1 MGLQDHRL
9 LTARLFFQPSDDT
22 NGFIDCGNCKSH
34 AFVPIAER
42 APHMASQKGVRTVDL
57 DLPKLEAVK
66 RTLVLDEHFNE
77 TLRLLSIGK
86 QLADVVQATSVAATM
101 TITAGNLVR
110 GRSYELGKLG
120 TSNLTAQTAGAVTL
134 VLGVD
139 FTWDAGSGIVT
150 IIDNTK
156 FGSNW
161 VFTFDCE
168 AVTQLSF
175 QALNRLLEQGTFKLL
190 EFDQFDEVPLMKE
203 QFTGQVQVTA
213 WGEYNGDFNEFTV
226 EVLQTT

>member
-9 LTARLFFQPSDDT
+9 LTARLFFQPSDDP

-34 AFVPIAER
+34 TFVPIAER

-139 FTWDAGSGIVT
+139 YLGRRQRDRDDHRQHEVRQQLGVYVRLRGRDATEFSGA
-150 IIDNTK
+150 
-156 FGSNW
+156 
-161 VFTFDCE
+161 E
-168 AVTQLSF
+168 PA
-175 QALNRLLEQGTFKLL
+175 A
-190 EFDQFDEVPLMKE
+190 
-203 QFTGQVQVTA
+203 
-213 WGEYNGDFNEFTV
+213 
-226 EVLQTT
+226 